1 MREGQSI
8 SGKGRGVTVIYQV
21 TPFEGT
27 LDTSFHTVS
36 QLVVVKSK
44 LERERERV
52 FSNHDNDFMQVC
64 VPHNSCCL
72 LPRALTRH

>member
-1 MREGQSI
+1 MREGKGI
-8 SGKGRGVTVIYQV
+8 SGEGRGVTVIYQV

-44 LERERERV
+44 LEREREKE
-52 FSNHDNDFMQVC
+52 S
-64 VPHNSCCL
+64 L
-72 LPRALTRH
+72 LKS